1 MRCFA
6 MFVLLLLATVGV
18 APAQTQQSVKIPG
31 GGRISILVPPGY
43 SFRVERDTEDNAAV
57 FMENPVW
64 PINITAFI
72 IAERDPAI
80 TTAEWQQNQL
90 ISRVADAL
98 PQAKEQDYNF
108 QTLHPS
114 SGTGVFCVF
123 TDSTY
128 KKPQDLPLGEFL
140 NLTGGVKAWRGCFV
154 FFQIMSNGTTSSEYQ
169 EAFQL
174 CEKSFTK

>member
-1 MRCFA
+1 MRRFA
-6 MFVLLLLATVGV
+6 TFVLLLLLFAGA
-18 APAQTQQSVKIPG
+18 APAQTQQNVKVG
-31 GGRISILVPPGY
+31 GTKLSILVPPGY
-43 SFRVERDTEDNAAV
+43 SFRVERDAEDNAAV

-64 PINITAFI
+64 PISITAFI

-80 TTAEWQQNQL
+80 TTTDWQQNQL
-90 ISRVADAL
+90 ISRVASAL
-98 PQAKEQDYNF
+98 AQAKEQDYNF

-128 KKPQDLPLGEFL
+128 KKPQDLPLGEFI
-140 NLTGGVKAWRGCFV
+140 NLPGGVKSWRGCFV
-154 FFQIMSNGTTSSEYQ
+154 YFQIMSNDIKSPEYQ

-174 CEKSFTK
+174 FEQSFTK